1 MQAKR
6 IVTAICGMSA
16 FLTVLPA
23 FAVMSA
29 PEGWYLEAN
38 AGSTYLSND
47 DYPGSKSE
55 TGIGANANV
64 GYKFLPYVTAE
75 LGYTRYSN
83 TNIKDGAG
91 TKAATVRTYSYD
103 IAAKG
108 MVPISDSGFEPFA
121 KVGIQR
127 LNSSLSI
134 DNQTAANN
142 LGISKTTNRKT
153 GPYWALGGQMYF
165 TPEFAVVAQWAQAV
179 GSNSTGT
186 LSLLSLGISFI
197 FY

>member
-6 IVTAICGMSA
+6 IVTALCGIGV

-38 AGSTYLSND
+38 AGSTYISND
-47 DYPGSKSE
+47 NYPGSNSVS
-55 TGIGANANV
+55 GLGANANV
-64 GYKFLPYVTAE
+64 GYKFLPYVSGE
-75 LGYTRYSN
+75 IGYTHYAN
-83 TNIKDGAG
+83 VNIKNGS
-91 TKAATVRTYSYD
+91 TKAATARTYSYD

-108 MVPISDSGFEPFA
+108 MVPIADSGFEPFA

-127 LNSSLSI
+127 LNASVSI
-134 DNQTAANN
+134 DNQTAADGI
-142 LGISKTTNRKT
+142 GISKTSNKKT

-165 TPEFAVVAQWAQAV
+165 TPEFAVVGQWAQAV